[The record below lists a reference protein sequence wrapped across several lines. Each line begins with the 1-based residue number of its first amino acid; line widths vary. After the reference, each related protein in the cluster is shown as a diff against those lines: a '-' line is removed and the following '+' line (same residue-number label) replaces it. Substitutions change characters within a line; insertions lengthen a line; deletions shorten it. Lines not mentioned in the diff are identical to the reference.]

1 MIPREVIIS
10 VENRSGLDFRFGG
23 EWFEGGG
30 WADGANRPT
39 ELGQGS
45 TVLHF
50 SGKTWFRGCSGYTFF
65 HSEDRSRTV
74 LAAFSIPVV
83 GEAMFAARGGQL
95 VSAKDFYEQI
105 PKVSSRMVISDG
117 CAWELTRREN
127 SLTVVLHVLPE
138 HLTELPA
145 ELQAQLEQAAPCGSE
160 MWRPWTPPGAELVE
174 RRFVV
179 EVENHSPHTFAI
191 DGLLFEAGDWEVGA
205 RVLPAGSLESRLEF
219 ASQDML
225 KGVSGVLWFVDES
238 TREVY
243 LSICLCNPIAG
254 DASFAAWAGPPPSD
268 LQAELQEGHGRNAL
282 QKAKDNFWGCSWN
295 YVGRGATVSV
305 KLALLPELKPIT
317 GFIYRDVESEEE
329 VLTEFPPAGETDGS
343 GDTLAKSEEGDFRK
357 DMDDLMKSS
366 RPKDALAG
374 IGSGLKMA
382 GMGLASGAA
391 TLVASPVIG
400 AQNSGVGGFFS
411 GLATGLV
418 GAVGFS
424 AAGAVVGVAQVARG
438 FANTPEAINKR
449 KSGHIWDAEQ
459 GRWVRDTCD
468 LRKELA
474 QVLAEE
480 SDDESSDEA
489 EVSVSSTVVDTEY
502 YDRLH
507 VLCTASPGEIKKAY
521 YKEALKTHPDKNK
534 NDPNAHEK
542 FQELS
547 RAYQVLSDPSLRSR
561 YDKCGKSGVEG
572 EAMPTID
579 PMIFFGLLFG
589 SEQFDKY
596 IGKMYLAR
604 QIDRMFKELT
614 QENEHGIPKNAI
626 TDGQERG
633 DDDAARR
640 KDEKMKRTQHRREVK
655 LAGLLRERIDR
666 WVIHRDE
673 TGFMKELS
681 QEAEELVKASFGTQ
695 MLRTLGTTYE
705 ACGQRFLANV
715 AERTYQDMQQG
726 ARQAGDRMRLVS
738 SIAKSAIAAKRV
750 ADEAMK
756 AQNENDADVDMKTM
770 ASLEGSLPIFLQTA
784 WEMSA
789 LDVEST
795 ARAVC
800 NKLLKDVSVPWQI
813 RLRRANALQ
822 RLGRIFVDC
831 SQGGS
836 TEVGDAGTVK
846 QQLEEALHKS
856 VQDKRK

>member
-1 MIPREVIIS
+1 MVAAKE
-10 VENRSGLDFRFGG
+10 L
-23 EWFEGGG
+23 FEQLC
-30 WADGANRPT
+30 A
-39 ELGQGS
+39 
-45 TVLHF
+45 
-50 SGKTWFRGCSGYTFF
+50 
-65 HSEDRSRTV
+65 
-74 LAAFSIPVV
+74 V
-83 GEAMFAARGGQL
+83 GEGLRQA
-95 VSAKDFYEQI
+95 
-105 PKVSSRMVISDG
+105 DG
-117 CAWELTRREN
+117 CAWKVTSTENSMRVVLLVLPDDLTR
-127 SLTVVLHVLPE
+127 
-138 HLTELPA
+138 LPA
-145 ELQAQLEQAAPCGSE
+145 QVCLDLKQAVPCESLAETGRS
-160 MWRPWTPPGAELVE
+160 WAPPGADLVE
-174 RRFVV
+174 RRLVV
-179 EVENHSPHTFAI
+179 EVENHSPHSFVC
-191 DGLLFEAGDWEVGA
+191 DGQWFEAGDWDGGP
-205 RVLPAGSLESRLEF
+205 RVVPAGALNVNLEF
-219 ASQDML
+219 VSQDVL
-225 KGVSGVLWFVDES
+225 KGVSGVIWFVDES
-238 TREVY
+238 THEMY
-243 LSICLCNPIAG
+243 LSMCMCNPIAG
-254 DASFAAWAGPPPSD
+254 EATFAAWAGPPPTD
-268 LQAELQEGHGRNAL
+268 LQSELWEGHGRNAL
-282 QKAKDNFWGCSWN
+282 RRNTDAFWGCSWN
-295 YVGRGATVSV
+295 YVGRGAKVTL
-305 KLALLPELKPIT
+305 KLAILPELRPIT
-317 GFIYRDVESEEE
+317 DFVYRGESEEE
-329 VLTEFPPAGETDGS
+329 VHASALDADTAGDS
-343 GDTLAKSEEGDFRK
+343 GKILEPEGESRNDLEE
-357 DMDDLMKSS
+357 LLKSS

-374 IGSGLKMA
+374 IGSGLKIA
-382 GMGLASGAA
+382 GMGLVSGAA
-391 TLVASPVIG
+391 TLVASPVLG
-400 AQNSGVGGFFS
+400 AKNDGVGGFFS
-411 GLATGLV
+411 GLATGV
-418 GAVGFS
+418 AGAVGLS

-438 FANTPEAINKR
+438 IANTPEAINKR
-449 KSGHIWDAEQ
+449 KAGHIWDAEQ
-459 GRWVRDTCD
+459 GKWIPDTCD
-468 LRKELA
+468 LRKELEQA
-474 QVLAEE
+474 LADDSEE
-480 SDDESSDEA
+480 DDSADEA
-489 EVSVSSTVVDTEY
+489 DSTVRSTVLETEY
-502 YDRLH
+502 YDRLK
-507 VLCTASPGEIKKAY
+507 VPCTASPGEVKKAY
-521 YKEALKTHPDKNK
+521 YKEALRTHPDKNK
-534 NDPNAHEK
+534 DDPQAHEK

-547 RAYQVLSDPSLRSR
+547 RAYQVLSDPSLRAR
-561 YDKCGKSGVEG
+561 YDKCGKSGVED
-572 EAMPTID
+572 EAMPTVN
-579 PMIFFGLLFG
+579 PMIFMGLLFG

-626 TDGQERG
+626 TNGQERG

-715 AERTYQDMQQG
+715 AERTFQDMQQG

-756 AQNENDADVDMKTM
+756 AQGENDVDVDMKTM

-795 ARAVC
+795 AQTVC